1 MKPILMTGLA
11 LAALGAATA
20 VSAQETTTVVRHT
33 RHVEDKTTIQPVAQ
47 VEEPQAPVPDQIH
60 TRTVVHRKVV
70 THRGYHAISRRP
82 VRHHVVHH
90 AVRHAVHRSATATE
104 TDMTTTTDTSASSSA
119 DTIRGVREGVV
130 VKHEPVVVDH
140 TTVIR
145 HHDDGVVTRRDRV
158 TRTHPDG
165 TSTTVVKHSARI
177 PTDPP
182 PPPPVQQD
190 PDNPR
195 S

>member
-33 RHVEDKTTIQPVAQ
+33 RHAEDKTTLQPVAQ
-47 VEEPQAPVPDQIH
+47 VEEQQAPVPDQLH
-60 TRTVVHRKVV
+60 TRTVVRHKIV
-70 THRGYHAISRRP
+70 THT
-82 VRHHVVHH
+82 
-90 AVRHAVHRSATATE
+90 TA
-104 TDMTTTTDTSASSSA
+104 TTDTSTST
-119 DTIRGVREGVV
+119 DTTRGVREGVV
-130 VKHEPVVVDH
+130 VTHEPVLVDH
-140 TTVIR
+140 KTVIR
-145 HHDDGVVTRRDRV
+145 HHDDGVVTRRDRI
-158 TRTHPDG
+158 TRPHPDG
-165 TSTTVVKHSARI
+165 TSTTVVKHSAKI

-190 PDNPR
+190 PDNPH

>member
-47 VEEPQAPVPDQIH
+47 VEEQQAPVPDQIH
-60 TRTVVHRKVV
+60 TRTVVRHKVV
-70 THRGYHAISRRP
+70 THRGYHAITRRP
-82 VRHHVVHH
+82 VRHHPVHH
-90 AVRHAVHRSATATE
+90 AVRHVVHRSASVTDTTA
-104 TDMTTTTDTSASSSA
+104 TTDTSTST
-119 DTIRGVREGVV
+119 DTTRGVREGVV
-130 VKHEPVVVDH
+130 VTHEPVLVDH
-140 TTVIR
+140 KTVIR
-145 HHDDGVVTRRDRV
+145 HHDDGVVTRRDRI

-165 TSTTVVKHSARI
+165 TSTTVVKHSAKI

-190 PDNPR
+190 PDNPH